1 MKSIVKHQYI
11 RAAWGGNGHA
21 QAHIRYI
28 AHRPGACER
37 GFFSATKE
45 VVTRRDVYRALEEQ
59 NSKGVAIHKVMLS
72 PGTNSCDMREYTREV
87 MNKLSSKLGLDLV
100 WYGVIH
106 RNTEHWHVH
115 VVVMGKDRNGRA
127 VRIDKKS
134 YPTMRECGDR
144 YLCRSRMNEGERR
157 REEKVVDIRPVQPT
171 RTIDQSFEHSN
182 VHSEN
187 KDYTLVYTAR
197 HGSHRRFALLKNRD
211 REKFEHRV
219 LLGRERKRPFL
230 INRLFRTGLEQRQ
243 HYLRSIR
250 TLLSERGKT
259 LARTLRKE
267 RQLRE
272 TR

>member
-11 RAAWGGNGHA
+11 RGAWGGNGHA

-45 VVTRRDVYRALEEQ
+45 AVSRREVYRALEEQ
-59 NSKGVAIHKVMLS
+59 SSRGVAIHKVMLS
-72 PGTNSCDMREYTREV
+72 PGSNDCDMREYTREV

-100 WYGVIH
+100 WYGVVH

-127 VRIDKKS
+127 VRIDKTS
-134 YPTMRECGDR
+134 YPTMRESGDR
-144 YLCRSRMNEGERR
+144 YLWRSRPAESGRERD
-157 REEKVVDIRPVQPT
+157 EKITSISPVQRT
-171 RTIDQSFEHSN
+171 WTIDRSFPNKTSGY
-182 VHSEN
+182 EN
-187 KDYTLVYTAR
+187 KDYTVVHTAR
-197 HGSHRRFALLKNRD
+197 HGSRRQFSSEKIRD
-211 REKFEHRV
+211 FEKSAHRV
-219 LLGRERKRPFL
+219 LIKRERKSPFL
-230 INRLFRTGLEQRQ
+230 SRQLFKTGLEQRQ
-243 HYLRSIR
+243 NYLRSIR
-250 TLLSERGKT
+250 TLLAERGRT

-267 RQLRE
+267 RPHRE